1 MFDKIDRILKNSRRS
16 AGVWLFA
23 LSLVVYLLTLSRT
36 AAPGESARLMVQHLG
51 LDPFPPMSHPLYFLA
66 VRLLGVIPIFDIA
79 LRLNFFSAL
88 CGAGAVW
95 LLYGIVS
102 RIPHNRTAEEVESRF
117 PADAPATISGL
128 VAGLY
133 LALCVPFWIVST
145 RAHTAAFDVFLLLLS
160 VRLLMSFQETGK
172 SSHLNAFVLLYGLAT
187 TEFATF
193 IVLAPFMA
201 FVLALAMWRTKTLT
215 AGTVTRCVLLY
226 VLGLSVYFIHAWLY
240 RLHPAYEWRAFNS
253 YFMVL
258 WFIWREQYRTI
269 MFSMPQIG
277 WLMVLLVSVIPWMIV
292 VGSPKRAMTRST
304 VYGSQFLH
312 ALLSILSVLV
322 MFNIPIAPWPLLHF
336 RPLLV
341 TPYVIMACWTGY
353 LVGYWYIILAQR
365 SRFDARSASILRGVG
380 RALLIPML
388 LVLFAASAVL
398 NVKAADGRTGRA
410 LTDFADAVVERLGG
424 RTWLLSNGVL
434 DDLIVLSA
442 HEQNVPVH
450 VINMGQGLGAY
461 LRYVASLLDDT
472 RLRGLAQVGMIPLVS
487 EWMSRPG
494 VENEL
499 AVLAASDLWFG
510 GNKVPIPAEVL
521 FLGAPS
527 ATLPDPEAALSQHE
541 KFWNTCGAELKAS
554 AASDS
559 AVSDWSRWALGHISK
574 VANNLGVALE
584 DSGRNDLAFEA
595 YHQARELDTN
605 NVSALLNMVS
615 VAQRDSRPE
624 LEELKTEF
632 DDFSGRLRSR
642 LRIWSLAQTYGYVRN
657 PEAFVNRGWAWAMS
671 GKPNMAISEMQRAVA
686 MGANKELA
694 SLAMASFY
702 LMQGMKDEPGDLYG
716 KVLEDNPEN
725 PTALVGLLDVAMRK
739 GDFDSAR
746 ATIAKL
752 KEIGAPTA
760 LIRLREAMVEVLS
773 GDIAAGKATLQKLV
787 EEDPK
792 NLSAWTLLAAVASE
806 DNDEKTVNRCLSV
819 LTPAA
824 TESPQILLTLSQLAL
839 AQRDFDGARKH
850 LDNVLRIQ
858 PNNRTALE
866 WLLQLDV
873 TQGVRQKAEEHVER
887 LLTLDPHN
895 ALANYILGS
904 IQFSRQEYEL
914 AESSYRASL
923 QKQRSAD
930 ALNDLA
936 WLLLLKGRYEE
947 SLALAREAVVVNDR
961 HMAAWDTLGMVLLKL
976 EKADEAQAAIQKAL
990 SFRPEDPQF
999 NLHMAQVYEKRGMKE
1014 EALRL
1019 ADPLLARPGQLRP
1032 ESYDELR
1039 NLVKRLRGGA

>member
-1 MFDKIDRILKNSRRS
+1 MLDKIDRLLKNSRRS

-51 LDPFPPMSHPLYFLA
+51 LDPFPPLSHPLYSLA
-66 VRLLGVIPIFDIA
+66 VRLINLIPLFDVA

-88 CGAGAVW
+88 CGAGSIW

-133 LALCVPFWIVST
+133 LAFCVPFWIVST
-145 RAHTAAFDVFLLLLS
+145 RAHTAAFDLFLLLLS
-160 VRLLMSFQETGK
+160 VRLLMRFQESGK
-172 SSHLNAFVLLYGLAT
+172 GSHLNAFVLLYGLAT

-201 FVLALAMWRTKTLT
+201 FVLVLAMWRARTLT
-215 AGTVTRCVLLY
+215 VGTVARCLLIY
-226 VLGLSVYFIHAWLY
+226 LLGASVYFVHAWLY
-240 RLHPAYEWRAFNS
+240 RLHPAYEWRSFGS

-304 VYGSQFLH
+304 VAGSQFLH
-312 ALLSILSVLV
+312 ALLSALAVAV
-322 MFNIPIAPWPLLHF
+322 MFNMPIAPWPLLRF

-341 TPYVIMACWTGY
+341 TPYLIIACWTGY
-353 LVGYWYIILAQR
+353 LAGYWYIILSQR
-365 SRFDARSASILRGVG
+365 SRFEARSTSLFRGLG
-380 RALLIPML
+380 RALLMPVL
-388 LVLFAASAVL
+388 LVLFAASAVI
-398 NVKAADGRTGRA
+398 NAKSADGRVGRGLNDLA
-410 LTDFADAVVERLGG
+410 GTVVDRLEG
-424 RTWLLSNGVL
+424 RTWLLSNGMI
-434 DDLIVLSA
+434 DDLVILSA
-442 HEQNVPVH
+442 REKQVPVH
-450 VINMGQGLGAY
+450 VVHLGQGSSAY
-461 LRYVASLLDDT
+461 LRYVASLFDDA
-472 RLRGLAQVGMIPLVS
+472 RLRGLAQVGMMPLVS
-487 EWMSRPG
+487 EWMTRPG
-494 VENEL
+494 VEKDVAIL
-499 AVLAASDLWFG
+499 TASDLWFG
-510 GNKVPIPAEVL
+510 GNKVPVPSEVL
-521 FLGAPS
+521 FLGS
-527 ATLPDPEAALSQHE
+527 TDATLADPEAVLARHKQ
-541 KFWNTCGAELKAS
+541 FWNTCGAELKTS
-554 AASDS
+554 AESDN
-559 AVSDWSRWALGHISK
+559 ADSDWSRWSLGHISK

-584 DSGRNDLAFEA
+584 DSGRSDLAFEA
-595 YHQARELDTN
+595 YRQARQLDTN
-605 NVSALLNMVS
+605 NISALLNMMT
-615 VAQRDSRPE
+615 VAQRDSLPE
-624 LEELKTEF
+624 LETLKVEF

-686 MGANKELA
+686 LGANKELA

-702 LMQGMKDEPGDLYG
+702 LMQGMPDETEGLYS
-716 KVLEDNPEN
+716 KVLESSPEN
-725 PTALVGLLDVAMRK
+725 PSALVGLLDVAMRK
-739 GDFDSAR
+739 GDFDTAR
-746 ATIAKL
+746 ATLAKL
-752 KEIGAPTA
+752 KEIGAPAA
-760 LIRLREAMVEVLS
+760 LIQLREAMVNVLS
-773 GDIAAGKATLQKLV
+773 GNLAAGKENLQKLV

-806 DNDEKTVNRCLSV
+806 DGDEKTVNRCLSI
-819 LTPAA
+819 LTPAS
-824 TESPQILLTLSQLAL
+824 TESPQILLTLSQLATTRREYD
-839 AQRDFDGARKH
+839 AARKY

-858 PNNRTALE
+858 PNNKTALE

-873 TQGVRQKAEEHVER
+873 TQGVRQKAEDHVER
-887 LLTLDPHN
+887 LLSLDPRN

-904 IQFSRQEYEL
+904 IQFARQEYEL

-923 QKQRSAD
+923 QAQRSDD

-936 WLLLLKGRYEE
+936 WLLLLKGRREE
-947 SLALAREAVVVNDR
+947 ALALAREAVEVNDR
-961 HMAAWDTLGMVLLKL
+961 NIAAWDTLGVVLLRMD
-976 EKADEAQAAIQKAL
+976 KADEAQTAIEKAL
-990 SFRPEDPQF
+990 SFRPEHPQF
-999 NLHMAQVYEKRGMKE
+999 NLHMAQVYEKKGMKD

-1019 ADPLLARPGQLRP
+1019 ADPLLARPGQLDP
-1032 ESYDELR
+1032 ESYEELR
-1039 NLVKRLRGGA
+1039 SLIKRLRGGA